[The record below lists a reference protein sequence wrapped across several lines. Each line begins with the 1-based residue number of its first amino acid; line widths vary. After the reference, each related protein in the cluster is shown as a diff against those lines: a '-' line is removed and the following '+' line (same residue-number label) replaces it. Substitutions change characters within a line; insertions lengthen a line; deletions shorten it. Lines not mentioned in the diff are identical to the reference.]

1 MDLRLGDPDERR
13 HVVVVV
19 EKHVNLYSALRPSV
33 VRPREQRQAE
43 RDGRRIEREQFVFE
57 PELRLSGS

>member
-1 MDLRLGDPDERR
+1 MDLRLGDTDERR

-19 EKHVNLYSALRPSV
+19 EKHVNFHSALCSSV

-43 RDGRRIEREQFVFE
+43 RDGRRIEREQLVFE